1 MRVRRPYKPKEE
13 QFAIVKEISGGSRVS
28 ALCEDGNVR
37 MGRIIGKMKKRVWI
51 RPNDLL
57 IVVPW
62 VVQSD
67 KKCDVIYRYTSVEKD
82 RLKRKKFLPEL
93 MNI

>member
-1 MRVRRPYKPKEE
+1 MRARQPYKPKGEL
-13 QFAIVKEISGGSRVS
+13 FAIVKEMSGGSRVS
-28 ALCEDGNVR
+28 ALCEDGHSRV
-37 MGRIIGKMKKRVWI
+37 GRIIGKMKKRVWI

-67 KKCDVIYRYTSVEKD
+67 KRCDVIYRYTGIEKE
-82 RLKRKKFLPEL
+82 RLKRKGLLPEL
-93 MNI
+93 MDI

>member
-1 MRVRRPYKPKEE
+1 MRVKTPYKPKGEL
-13 QFAIVKEISGGSRVS
+13 FAVVKDMVGGSRVS
-28 ALCEDGNVR
+28 ALCEDGHVR
-37 MGRIIGKMKKRVWI
+37 TGRIIGKMKKRIWI

-67 KKCDVIYRYTSVEKD
+67 IKCDVVYRYTKTEKD
-82 RLKRKKFLPEL
+82 RLKRKKLIPEVV
-93 MNI
+93 NI